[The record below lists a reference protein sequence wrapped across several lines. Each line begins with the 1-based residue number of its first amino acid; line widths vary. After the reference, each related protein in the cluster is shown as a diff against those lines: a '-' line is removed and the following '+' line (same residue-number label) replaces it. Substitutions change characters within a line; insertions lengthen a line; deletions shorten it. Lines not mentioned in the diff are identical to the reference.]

1 MYLLNRVPIKD
12 ISKNTGSSYENVE
25 NLVWEMYAPEDA
37 NINLEYII
45 NIKKKHDPKT
55 IIRYFI
61 GYAGRYKDI
70 DLIIHLTLLEL

>member
-1 MYLLNRVPIKD
+1 MYLLNLVAIKD
-12 ISKNTGSSYENVE
+12 ISKNTGSSYENFE
-25 NLVWEMYAPEDA
+25 NLVWEMCAPE
-37 NINLEYII
+37 INLEYII
-45 NIKKKHDPKT
+45 NIKKKLDPKT